1 MDNIKKNWFT
11 WAHPILLGGAD
22 PKSATSFAAM
32 RVLQPLMGN
41 NRYDRQSSTI
51 PIVPGLGDIHHTSLH
66 QEQFA
71 WYVNKAQCSFNAK
84 AYTIIAPIRYTTDV
98 FFRDKNGRS
107 TGFPL
112 YYGIGAKVDL
122 CKLWEIIK
130 RQTHLTQVDLT
141 DSKQIQD
148 GVQSLLLDGR
158 LDDYYLIYMASYVQ
172 PQLFDLYI
180 RNEHYP
186 WANESEYLY
195 ICHWDN
201 WNTLRSELQEQ
212 GIVKK
217 FVTEAHKKYPL
228 KNYIAKY
235 QTQEYTDYWDNPM
248 FQAAMTL
255 IPAIWLSRFKL
266 RIWMQKIYKKEAK

>member
-1 MDNIKKNWFT
+1 MGRVKKDWFT
-11 WAHPILLGGAD
+11 WAHPILIGGQD
-22 PKSATSFAAM
+22 VKSATSFAAM

-51 PIVPGLGDIHHTSLH
+51 PIMPGLGDIHHASLH

-71 WYVNKAQCSFNAK
+71 WYVNKSKGCPYKAK
-84 AYTIIAPIRYTTDV
+84 AYTIIAPIRYTQDI
-98 FFRDKNGRS
+98 FFRDGAGRS

-112 YYGIGAKVDL
+112 YYGIGAKVDV
-122 CKLWEIIK
+122 CKLWETIK
-130 RQTHLTQVDLT
+130 RQTHQKQVDLI
-141 DSKQIQD
+141 DSTQIQN
-148 GVQSLLLDGR
+148 GVKSLLQQGR
-158 LDDYYLIYMASYVQ
+158 LDDYYLIYMASYVK

-186 WANESEYLY
+186 WASGSQFY

-201 WNTLRSELQEQ
+201 WDTLRRQLQLQ

-217 FVTEAHKKYPL
+217 FVIEAHKKYPL

-235 QTQEYTDYWDNPM
+235 KTKEYTNYWDNPA
-248 FQAAMTL
+248 FQAAMNG
-255 IPAIWLSRFKL
+255 IEAIWLSRFKL
-266 RIWMQKIYKKEAK
+266 RIWMKQIYKQHP